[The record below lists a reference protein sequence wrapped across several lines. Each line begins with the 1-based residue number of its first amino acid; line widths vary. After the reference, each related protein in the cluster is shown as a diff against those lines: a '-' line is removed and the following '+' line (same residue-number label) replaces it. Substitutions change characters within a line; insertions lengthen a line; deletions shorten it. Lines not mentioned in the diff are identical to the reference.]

1 MFNLSKQEHLESLA
15 GFLNKYEFKIKER
28 TILSD
33 SFVSLILRKGED
45 FAEIKLLRKWKRI
58 YGDYEVKIIS
68 SNIELVE
75 DIDKVNQ
82 LEKKRTKTLNFI
94 KKKFHNK
101 LNFAISAFKLEH
113 KKIYSSKENTEKL
126 KKKIDNIRCN
136 PIYEDQIT
144 KFDFIKPAIGIET
157 KGNTIHPVFG
167 ISVGTDSG
175 GGIILFDPLECQ
187 LEIGTF
193 VNLGDISI
201 YDTIDLDL
209 FDFND

>member
-1 MFNLSKQEHLESLA
+1 MFNLSKKEHLESLA
-15 GFLNKYEFKIKER
+15 GFLKKYEFKVKER

-33 SFVSLILRKGED
+33 SYVSLTLRKGED
-45 FAEIKLLRKWKRI
+45 FAELKLLRKWKRI
-58 YGDYEVKIIS
+58 YGEYEIKIIS
-68 SNIELVE
+68 SNIELVL
-75 DIDKVNQ
+75 DIDRINQ
-82 LEKKRTKTLNFI
+82 LEKKRTKTLNFT

-101 LNFAISAFKLEH
+101 LNFAISAYKLEH
-113 KKIYSSKENTEKL
+113 KSIYSSNENIETL
-126 KKKIDNIRCN
+126 KKKVERIRFN

-157 KGNTIHPVFG
+157 KGNTIYPVFG

-175 GGIILFDPLECQ
+175 GGIILFNPLEGQ

-209 FDFND
+209 FDFSD